1 MVDGMR
7 AQSNNPVLTQNLR
20 VFLILIFL
28 LLPSFVIGDEPTA
41 NRILRNIDE
50 MLLYNSSK
58 SKLKMII
65 HLPGDVIR
73 EKEMA
78 AFTSSRDT
86 SFTEFLAPAR
96 DRGTRYL
103 KIKKSMWVFFPRARR
118 TILIKGHMLRQGMMG
133 SDFSYEDILES
144 NSFLNDYD
152 ARILG
157 SESWRSTDCYKL
169 ELTAKRSGIT
179 YHKRI
184 IWVDKK
190 TSIPIHNQLYAV
202 SGKLLKTFDMESIKR
217 FGRRF
222 FPTEWI
228 MKDELREN
236 TKTIMQVLEIEFN
249 VPIKKSVFSKRNLER

>member
-1 MVDGMR
+1 MINDIK
-7 AQSNNPVLTQNLR
+7 AQFNDLINKQYFVLH
-20 VFLILIFL
+20 ILLLFL
-28 LLPSFVIGDEPTA
+28 LLPSFVSGDEPSA
-41 NRILRNIDE
+41 ERILRNIDE

-65 HLPGDVIR
+65 HLPGNVIR

-78 AFTSSRDT
+78 AYTTSRDT

-144 NSFLNDYD
+144 SSFLNDYY
-152 ARILG
+152 AEVLG
-157 SESWRSTDCYKL
+157 SESWNSIDCYKL

-184 IWVDKK
+184 IWVDKT
-190 TSIPIHNQLYAV
+190 TSIPIHNQLFAV
-202 SGKLLKTFDMESIKR
+202 SGKLLKTFDMGKIKK
-217 FGRRF
+217 FGQRF
-222 FPTEWI
+222 FPTEWT

-249 VPIKKSVFSKRNLER
+249 VPIDNSVFSKRNLER